1 MTTNRQWTLK
11 RRPGGMPSDE
21 DFERIPAVFRAL
33 LDGSTTGKLMVSLEG
48 S

>member
-21 DFERIPAVFRAL
+21 DFEQMPTDFRAL
-33 LDGSTTGKLMVSLEG
+33 FDGSTTGKLMVSLEG